1 MFTPFFCHWYV
12 SGAVPAAVTVNVAVC
27 PAVTVWFA
35 GWVVIVGATGAALTV
50 SVADALVTVPA
61 VFVTTTLNFE
71 PLAEIG
77 VASVAEVQ
85 AFALPIFTPFF
96 CHWYVSGAVP

>member
-35 GWVVIVGATGAALTV
+35 GWVVIVGAAGSALTV
-50 SVADALVTVPA
+50 PVADTLFTRTAVYVTIIPNVSPVSPA
-61 VFVTTTLNFE
+61 VVPDAVE
-71 PLAEIG
+71 SSEAHPP
-77 VASVAEVQ
+77 ASLLVCAH
-85 AFALPIFTPFF
+85 L
-96 CHWYVSGAVP
+96 